1 MVIFA
6 SPIIGLR
13 GTQSFCPGILLSDH
27 LERTEVMAWTKESR
41 EKYGSTYAEWSPD
54 RQAHNLAWQ
63 KDRRAAKAIEEGRQ
77 PGKVGRPSVLT
88 PEEKEAGRIRKN
100 KKRTARSI
108 AKRSED
114 RAAKAVAE
122 GRVPGQVGQPRVLSD
137 EERVANRAATSLK
150 YRQANADEI
159 RIRQAK
165 AGRDKRATRALAEGR
180 VPGVI
185 GHLATF
191 TEQELSAYLERWP
204 REKDIY
210 HARVQQ
216 QNSRAKKLGLPG
228 VLTAMDIRE
237 IYVEQA
243 GLCAFCAR
251 PFGDEIPE
259 IDHWIAMNNGG
270 SNNRDN
276 IRLLHM
282 GCNRTKGGKPLE
294 AFGLFPL
301 HQMLMD
307 DPQPDDAPITQE
319 D

>member
-1 MVIFA
+1 
-6 SPIIGLR
+6 
-13 GTQSFCPGILLSDH
+13 
-27 LERTEVMAWTKESR
+27 MAWDKEDR
-41 EKYGSTYAEWSPD
+41 EKYNVAYAD
-54 RQAHNLAWQ
+54 RPESQ
-63 KDRRAAKAIEEGRQ
+63 KRAARKAAKGKRDAVAIEEGRQ
-77 PGKVGRPSVLT
+77 PGKIGRPPILT
-88 PEEKEAGRIRKN
+88 PEEKEASRIRQN
-100 KKRTARSI
+100 RKRTARAI
-108 AKRSED
+108 ARRSRM
-114 RAAKAVAE
+114 RAARAIAE

-137 EERVANRAATSLK
+137 QERLEHSRAKALRHKRANLDRVREA
-150 YRQANADEI
+150 
-159 RIRQAK
+159 QAK
-165 AGRDKRATRALAEGR
+165 AGRDKRAARALAEGR

-210 HARVQQ
+210 HKRIQA
-216 QNSRAKKLGLPG
+216 QNARAKRLGLPG
-228 VLTAMDIRE
+228 KLTAMDIRE

-307 DPQPDDAPITQE
+307 DPQPDDVPITQE